1 MLLLLLVDCAAGRR
15 AITGFAS
22 KGFQLYEKT
31 QSQPTGK
38 LTLPR
43 DAPSLVAVVQL
54 ARETTWGA
62 SSGES
67 VCT

>member
-15 AITGFAS
+15 TITGFAS

-43 DAPSLVAVVQL
+43 DAPSLVAVVQR
-54 ARETTWGA
+54 ARESLWG
-62 SSGES
+62 GIFW
-67 VCT
+67 